1 VTPPVLRGIAAMLAA
16 AGFFAGM
23 DAFLKLF
30 SVHYPPLQVS
40 AMRGA
45 ASVPFVVLPLL
56 ISGRIREI
64 RPVRWQMH
72 LVRGLLAIIM
82 LSTFIYSVRT
92 LPLADAYAVFLVAPL
107 LVTALSGPMLGER
120 VDAKRW
126 AAICGGLLGVIVL
139 LRPSGAGLTMIGALA
154 AFVAAVCYALSAIS
168 VRVLTRTDTTAS
180 MVFWFMILL
189 TVCAGALALPGW
201 VPFRQEHWPWLLAV
215 GVLGALGQ
223 HFITEAFRLAPA
235 STVAPFEYTA
245 LVYAVGIDWFVWRH
259 APNAMMFIGGG
270 IIVACGLY
278 LVYCERLAQENVAN
292 AGEGPAAG
300 GSPGLRGLQRRR
312 RRSEQH

>member
-45 ASVPFVVLPLL
+45 ASVPFVLLPLL
-56 ISGRIREI
+56 VSGRLREI
-64 RPVRWQMH
+64 RPVRWQIH
-72 LVRGLLAIIM
+72 LLRGVLAIAM
-82 LSTFIYSVRT
+82 LSTFIYSLRT
-92 LPLADAYAVFLVAPL
+92 LPLADAYAVFLAAPL

-126 AAICGGLLGVIVL
+126 AAIVGGMVGVLVL
-139 LRPSGAGLTMIGALA
+139 LRPSGSGLTMLGALA
-154 AFVAAVCYALSAIS
+154 AFAAALCYAFAAIS

-189 TVCAGALALPGW
+189 TVCAGALALPTW
-201 VPFRQEHWPWLLAV
+201 VPFRAEHWPWLLGV
-215 GVLGALGQ
+215 GILGALGQ

-245 LVYAVGIDWFVWRH
+245 LVYAIGIDWFVWRH
-259 APNAMMFIGGG
+259 APNTLMFVGGG

-278 LVYCERLAQENVAN
+278 LVHRERQT
-292 AGEGPAAG
+292 
-300 GSPGLRGLQRRR
+300 RRLGIETFAR
-312 RRSEQH
+312 ATQ